1 METGRTTAQESR
13 TTGRTALP
21 SREVVVT
28 DVKMPFGSMV
38 AFMVKW
44 TIASI
49 PALII
54 LLILLAILSAVLG
67 GLFGG
72 LFGAF

>member
-1 METGRTTAQESR
+1 MADSER
-13 TTGRTALP
+13 
-21 SREVVVT
+21 VVVT
-28 DVKMPFGSMV
+28 DIRMPFGSMV

-54 LLILLAILSAVLG
+54 LLILGMVFWGFIAAFIG
-67 GLFGG
+67 GAGN
-72 LFGAF
+72 